1 MEEPVVLTVHANSVV
16 ETEAA
21 LEYEANP
28 LLPLPM
34 RVMQSFEVVQ
44 DTNFWPSEVT
54 SVVSNLMAPSTFEEF
69 RAILNNTTS
78 NSINSMDQTIQAH
91 NKNYRGY
98 LSELDKTPNVF
109 SFDVDYI

>member
-1 MEEPVVLTVHANSVV
+1 MEEPVVLTVQAESVV
-16 ETEAA
+16 ETETTS
-21 LEYEANP
+21 EDKVSP

-44 DTNFWPSEVT
+44 ESNFWPSEVT
-54 SVVSNLMAPSTFEEF
+54 SVVSSLMTPSTFEEF
-69 RAILNNTTS
+69 GAILNNTTS
-78 NSINSMDQTIQAH
+78 NSINSMDRTIQAH